1 MEQTN
6 AERTDT
12 ISDEN
17 DALERQQANEHDA
30 QESEP
35 AGKTG
40 QDCMSVEEQRSLEW
54 WQRMKYT

>member
-30 QESEP
+30 Q
-35 AGKTG
+35 KTG
-40 QDCMSVEEQRSLEW
+40 PTI
-54 WQRMKYT
+54 KT